1 VVTTNHAQWVKAVS
15 TGNNKEHG
23 VSAVVLVVRVLLSRK
38 GENKSL
44 FLAASVVVHVKTQ
57 RTY

>member
-1 VVTTNHAQWVKAVS
+1 MVTTNHAQWVKAVS

-23 VSAVVLVVRVLLSRK
+23 VSGVGAVGGVRRLLSRK

-57 RTY
+57 